1 MSEAHRHPLPLG
13 EGIQGTIGTR
23 RLGDLT
29 APAPSGEMAALAE
42 LRRAGVPLADGW
54 VVEGSHAEARKALAE
69 AARLLLQRGG
79 AVRIRALAA
88 GEVARRRLGR
98 RIGLGLEARDEVS
111 LQHALYRL
119 EEALRD
125 EEGAQGL
132 VAVLYDPGEAGVASS
147 IEPSQGDPD
156 IVTVEHEGETRSMA
170 WRFDRRSMRPVQQG
184 ERLPAELAEMLADAA
199 DRAQLT
205 LGRPVRLAWV
215 RWEGRVGVYGVGACS
230 PEPRFGDGR
239 WRRVTLVS
247 ADDEP
252 VAPLTVDLLD
262 RALSPSGTPA
272 EPWVR
277 RIYARPYRRLPDPL
291 LGATVPD
298 PLAAPHR
305 PLATLRNVTGVTTE
319 TMAPLLWARRY
330 FRTVREACIRFD
342 EEVLGTLE
350 TSLLLHALRRRA
362 ALVVEGFERLDRART
377 ASAGALKA
385 LQGIVG
391 ALPES
396 TLRALAAPRLGPRR
410 RLLWR
415 RMRRMALHLAR
426 GRDHLPTLEELA
438 PEDRRRLQALRM
450 KARRLRPIGLDVRP
464 LPYGHDE
471 KTFLMALEVFLRR
484 DPARIEQRRAAAVRR
499 VLARARAQRL
509 AALRE
514 SSARTLLAVAER
526 VARAKG
532 IVAEATAASLL
543 RLRAATV
550 EAGRRLHEEAILD
563 VSEDA
568 LYLHL
573 QEIEEGLR
581 GEPGAYAARVRLR
594 REEDL
599 RWRRFFPP
607 RWIEPRP

>member
-1 MSEAHRHPLPLG
+1 MNEAFRHPAPG
-13 EGIQGTIGTR
+13 HGNAAGGPDAR
-23 RLGDLT
+23 RLADL
-29 APAPSGEMAALAE
+29 ALPAPSGEMSALAE
-42 LRRAGVPLADGW
+42 LRRAGVPLAEGW
-54 VVEGSHAEARKALAE
+54 VVSGTHAEARGRLAE
-69 AARLLLQRGG
+69 AARALLQRGG
-79 AVRIRALAA
+79 AVRLRALAA

-98 RIGLGLEARDEVS
+98 RLGLGLEARDEAS
-111 LQHALYRL
+111 LRLALRRL

-125 EEGAQGL
+125 EEGAHGL
-132 VAVLYDPGEAGVASS
+132 VAVLCDPGEAGVIAS
-147 IEPSQGDPD
+147 IDPTQGDPD
-156 IVTVEHEGETRSMA
+156 LVTVEHEGEASSMA
-170 WRFDRRSMRPVQQG
+170 WRFDRRSMRPIHRG
-184 ERLPAELAEMLADAA
+184 ERLPADLAEVLADAA

-205 LGRPVRLAWV
+205 LGRPVRLAWC
-215 RWEGRVGVYGVGACS
+215 RWEGRVGVYGVGACV
-230 PEPRFGDGR
+230 PEPRFGEGR

-262 RALSPSGTPA
+262 RALGPSGSHTEA
-272 EPWVR
+272 WVR

-291 LGATVPD
+291 LGAHVPP

-305 PLATLRNVTGVTTE
+305 PLELMRGVTGVASE
-319 TMAPLLWARRY
+319 TVAPLLWARRY
-330 FRTVREACIRFD
+330 FRTVREACNRFD
-342 EEVLGTLE
+342 EEPLE
-350 TSLLLHALRRRA
+350 ALEPQALLRSLRLRA
-362 ALVVEGFERLDRART
+362 QLVVEGFERLDRART

-385 LQGIVG
+385 LQGFLG
-391 ALPES
+391 PLPES

-426 GRDHLPTLEELA
+426 GRECLPPLEEMA
-438 PEDRRRLQALRM
+438 AEDRRRLQSLRV

-464 LPYGHDE
+464 LPYGYDE
-471 KTFLMALEVFLRR
+471 ATFLAALQTFLRR

-499 VLARARAQRL
+499 VLARARSQRL
-509 AALRE
+509 GALRE
-514 SSARTLLAVAER
+514 STARTLLAVAER
-526 VARAKG
+526 VARSKG
-532 IVAEATAASLL
+532 IVAEGTAASLL
-543 RLRAATV
+543 RLRAGAV
-550 EAGRRLHEEAILD
+550 EAGRRLGEEAVLD
-563 VSEDA
+563 LPEDA

-573 QEIEEGLR
+573 QELEEGLA